1 MFSTRHIPPKMPD
14 TVSGTSEKV
23 TYKSYYD
30 ERGVLCLKPDGK
42 INTYDEIQS
51 HKDSCDIYAMIAKCK
66 MLGDTSP
73 LQQRQGMYG
82 DYVGSPATMAEA
94 LNMVEQGKQEFMS
107 LPLEVRA
114 KFGHDYLRYISTA
127 GSSQWYDNMADLLP
141 RKARPDVITQPVE
154 PVAHTD
160 DVGGEINES

>member
-1 MFSTRHIPPKMPD
+1 MFNTRHNPPKVCD
-14 TVSGTSEKV
+14 TVSGTAEKV
-23 TYKSYYD
+23 TYRSYYD

-42 INTYDEIQS
+42 VNTYDEIQS

-82 DYVGSPATMAEA
+82 DYVGSPSTMAEA
-94 LNMVEQGKQEFMS
+94 LNMVEAGKKEFLS

-114 KFGHDYLRYISTA
+114 KFGHDYVRYISTA
-127 GSSQWYDNMADLLP
+127 GTAGWYDNMAELLP
-141 RKARPDVITQPVE
+141 KKSAPSVEVQSVQPVAD
-154 PVAHTD
+154 VAGG
-160 DVGGEINES
+160 DVDE